1 MGKSLIITEKPSVA
15 REFARI
21 LGVSGRN
28 DGYIE
33 DSHYAITWCVGHL
46 VEMVYPEEYDIKY
59 KKWKLEDLPFLPKDY
74 KYNVIPSVSKQYD
87 IVHKLLHRE
96 DIDTVYW
103 AGDAGKEGQTIEEN
117 IRRFGGVR
125 EGMKELRVWIDSQTE
140 EEIKR
145 GIAEARPMSDY
156 DNLANSGIMRTIE
169 DYAMGINFSR
179 VMSVKYGNLL
189 NDAAGT
195 KSYTAIAVGRVMT
208 CVLGMVVIREREIR
222 NFVETPFYRV
232 VGNFF
237 DAEIEGEWKAVEGSS
252 YYASPL
258 LYKENGFKEKVHAEK
273 LIKDLKELNKE
284 AEIDYDGYNIE
295 SLVSADKLVLP
306 EGYEY
311 DESLGINNKN
321 STENQ
326 NYISIKVNVKAN
338 NKGGNYMNN
347 NKDKKDNKT
356 KGKIKPIFRKFKSFF
371 IKEKTDK
378 KERKPKFRKF
388 KKFMLA
394 AGTKISRMPI
404 YIRNKFVSIKDYLEE
419 EISININKD
428 NNTFEPS
435 DIDIDE
441 DVDDNNKNNEKDIE
455 DNQKNTNTND
465 INEINTDENH
475 NDDTKKIEIEENN
488 NDDTKKIEIEEN
500 NDDVNDNNDEIKLT
514 AGENLKRIAK
524 IRSEIERL
532 QRNKEELKNIE
543 NASKFA
549 KEETAKHYDD
559 ETKKLKNQIKE
570 IVDNNKYTNEAG
582 REISM
587 EERDRF
593 DRLDAVQADIIETI
607 KKQKQINSEF
617 NEAWYGHMGEKVSE
631 ELLKTR
637 ATLKNELDAINIKL
651 SLLKQKRDEIVAEK
665 PIKWYKAM

>member
-1 MGKSLIITEKPSVA
+1 MVLTSDMKKETNKERIYDMMEKYYGNDTANEEELNYIEEISKSTQATNDVINNMKEYIEKNGKNASEEKKEEYLIDLFKLTKIRIDSNDEYAEKGNIKKLSNMDKINDITSKYFENSDELELATKDEK
-15 REFARI
+15 
-21 LGVSGRN
+21 LK
-28 DGYIE
+28 GYI
-33 DSHYAITWCVGHL
+33 DDLKKL
-46 VEMVYPEEYDIKY
+46 VAKFDESTDVFI
-59 KKWKLEDLPFLPKDY
+59 
-74 KYNVIPSVSKQYD
+74 S
-87 IVHKLLHRE
+87 
-96 DIDTVYW
+96 
-103 AGDAGKEGQTIEEN
+103 
-117 IRRFGGVR
+117 
-125 EGMKELRVWIDSQTE
+125 WI
-140 EEIKR
+140 
-145 GIAEARPMSDY
+145 
-156 DNLANSGIMRTIE
+156 
-169 DYAMGINFSR
+169 
-179 VMSVKYGNLL
+179 
-189 NDAAGT
+189 NDA
-195 KSYTAIAVGRVMT
+195 IENDE
-208 CVLGMVVIREREIR
+208 ERKIEIYL
-222 NFVETPFYRV
+222 NELY
-232 VGNFF
+232 
-237 DAEIEGEWKAVEGSS
+237 DAME
-252 YYASPL
+252 Y
-258 LYKENGFKEKVHAEK
+258 GFIKKDTEK

-338 NKGGNYMNN
+338 NKGGNDMN

-488 NDDTKKIEIEEN
+488 NDD
-500 NDDVNDNNDEIKLT
+500 VNDNNDEIKLT

-549 KEETAKHYDD
+549 KEETAKHYDE
-559 ETKKLKNQIKE
+559 ETKKLENQIKE

-631 ELLKTR
+631 DLLKRR
-637 ATLKNELDAINIKL
+637 ATLKNELDIINIKL
-651 SLLKQKRDEIVAEK
+651 SLLKQKREEIVAEK

>member
-1 MGKSLIITEKPSVA
+1 MVLTSDMKKETNKERIYDMMKKYYGNDTANEEEDNYIEEISKSTQATNDVIDNMKEYIEKNGKNASEEKKEEYLIDLFKLTKIRIDSNDEYAEKGNIKNLSNMDKINDITSKYFENSDELELATKDEK
-15 REFARI
+15 
-21 LGVSGRN
+21 LK
-28 DGYIE
+28 GYI
-33 DSHYAITWCVGHL
+33 DDLKKL
-46 VEMVYPEEYDIKY
+46 VAKFDESTDVFI
-59 KKWKLEDLPFLPKDY
+59 
-74 KYNVIPSVSKQYD
+74 S
-87 IVHKLLHRE
+87 
-96 DIDTVYW
+96 
-103 AGDAGKEGQTIEEN
+103 
-117 IRRFGGVR
+117 
-125 EGMKELRVWIDSQTE
+125 WI
-140 EEIKR
+140 
-145 GIAEARPMSDY
+145 
-156 DNLANSGIMRTIE
+156 
-169 DYAMGINFSR
+169 
-179 VMSVKYGNLL
+179 
-189 NDAAGT
+189 NDA
-195 KSYTAIAVGRVMT
+195 IENDE
-208 CVLGMVVIREREIR
+208 ERKIEIYL
-222 NFVETPFYRV
+222 NELY
-232 VGNFF
+232 
-237 DAEIEGEWKAVEGSS
+237 DAME
-252 YYASPL
+252 Y
-258 LYKENGFKEKVHAEK
+258 GFIKKDTEK

-435 DIDIDE
+435 DIDE

-465 INEINTDENH
+465 INETKIDENH
-475 NDDTKKIEIEENN
+475 NDDTKEIEIEENH
-488 NDDTKKIEIEEN
+488 
-500 NDDVNDNNDEIKLT
+500 NDDVNDNTDEVKLT
-514 AGENLKRIAK
+514 AGENLKCIAK

-549 KEETAKHYDD
+549 KEETAKHYDE
-559 ETKKLKNQIKE
+559 ETKKLKSQIKE

-593 DRLDAVQADIIETI
+593 DRLDVVQADIIETI

-631 ELLKTR
+631 DLLKRR

>member
-1 MGKSLIITEKPSVA
+1 MVLTSDMKKETNKERIYDMMEKYYGNDTANEEELNYIEEISKSTQATNDVIDNMKEYIEKNGKNASEEKKEEYLIDLFKLTKIRMDSNDEYAEKGNIKDLSNMDKINDITSKYFENSDELELATKDEK
-15 REFARI
+15 
-21 LGVSGRN
+21 LK
-28 DGYIE
+28 GYI
-33 DSHYAITWCVGHL
+33 DDLKKL
-46 VEMVYPEEYDIKY
+46 VAKFDESTDVFI
-59 KKWKLEDLPFLPKDY
+59 
-74 KYNVIPSVSKQYD
+74 S
-87 IVHKLLHRE
+87 
-96 DIDTVYW
+96 
-103 AGDAGKEGQTIEEN
+103 
-117 IRRFGGVR
+117 
-125 EGMKELRVWIDSQTE
+125 WI
-140 EEIKR
+140 
-145 GIAEARPMSDY
+145 
-156 DNLANSGIMRTIE
+156 
-169 DYAMGINFSR
+169 
-179 VMSVKYGNLL
+179 
-189 NDAAGT
+189 NDAIENDEERKIEIYLNELYDAMEYGFT
-195 KSYTAIAVGRVMT
+195 KKDT
-208 CVLGMVVIREREIR
+208 
-222 NFVETPFYRV
+222 
-232 VGNFF
+232 
-237 DAEIEGEWKAVEGSS
+237 
-252 YYASPL
+252 
-258 LYKENGFKEKVHAEK
+258 EK

-338 NKGGNYMNN
+338 NKGGNDMN

-465 INEINTDENH
+465 INETKIDENH
-475 NDDTKKIEIEENN
+475 NDDTKEIEIEENH
-488 NDDTKKIEIEEN
+488 

-549 KEETAKHYDD
+549 KEETAKHYDE
-559 ETKKLKNQIKE
+559 ETKKLENQIKE

-631 ELLKTR
+631 DLLKRR
-637 ATLKNELDAINIKL
+637 ATLKNELDIINIKL
-651 SLLKQKRDEIVAEK
+651 SLLKQKREEIVAEK

>member
-1 MGKSLIITEKPSVA
+1 MVLTSDMKKETNKE
-15 REFARI
+15 RI
-21 LGVSGRN
+21 YDMMKKYYGN
-28 DGYIE
+28 DTANEEEDNYIE
-33 DSHYAITWCVGHL
+33 EISKSTQATNDVIDNMKEYIEKNGKNAS
-46 VEMVYPEEYDIKY
+46 EEKKEEYLIDLF
-59 KKWKLEDLPFLPKDY
+59 KLTK
-74 KYNVIPSVSKQYD
+74 
-87 IVHKLLHRE
+87 
-96 DIDTVYW
+96 
-103 AGDAGKEGQTIEEN
+103 
-117 IRRFGGVR
+117 IR
-125 EGMKELRVWIDSQTE
+125 IDSNDE
-140 EEIKR
+140 YAEKGNIKNLSNMDK
-145 GIAEARPMSDY
+145 INDITSKYFENSDELE
-156 DNLANSGIMRTIE
+156 LATKDEKLKEYIDDLKKLVAKFDESTDVFISWI
-169 DYAMGINFSR
+169 
-179 VMSVKYGNLL
+179 
-189 NDAAGT
+189 NDA
-195 KSYTAIAVGRVMT
+195 IENDE
-208 CVLGMVVIREREIR
+208 ERKIEIYL
-222 NFVETPFYRV
+222 NELY
-232 VGNFF
+232 
-237 DAEIEGEWKAVEGSS
+237 DAME
-252 YYASPL
+252 Y
-258 LYKENGFKEKVHAEK
+258 GFIKKDTEK

-465 INEINTDENH
+465 INETKIDENH
-475 NDDTKKIEIEENN
+475 NDDTKEIEIEENH
-488 NDDTKKIEIEEN
+488 
-500 NDDVNDNNDEIKLT
+500 NDDVNDNTDEVKLT

-549 KEETAKHYDD
+549 KEETAKHYDE
-559 ETKKLKNQIKE
+559 ETKKLKSQIKE

-593 DRLDAVQADIIETI
+593 DRLDVVQADIIETI

-631 ELLKTR
+631 DLLKRR

>member
-1 MGKSLIITEKPSVA
+1 MVLTSDMKKETNKERIYDMMEKYYGNDTANEEELNYIEEISKSTQATNDVIDNMKEYIEKNGKNASEEKKEEYLIDLFKLTKIRMNSNDEYAEKGNIKKLSNMDKINDITSKYFENSDELELATKDEK
-15 REFARI
+15 
-21 LGVSGRN
+21 LK
-28 DGYIE
+28 GYI
-33 DSHYAITWCVGHL
+33 DDLKKL
-46 VEMVYPEEYDIKY
+46 VAKFDESTDVFI
-59 KKWKLEDLPFLPKDY
+59 
-74 KYNVIPSVSKQYD
+74 S
-87 IVHKLLHRE
+87 
-96 DIDTVYW
+96 
-103 AGDAGKEGQTIEEN
+103 
-117 IRRFGGVR
+117 
-125 EGMKELRVWIDSQTE
+125 WI
-140 EEIKR
+140 
-145 GIAEARPMSDY
+145 
-156 DNLANSGIMRTIE
+156 
-169 DYAMGINFSR
+169 
-179 VMSVKYGNLL
+179 
-189 NDAAGT
+189 NDA
-195 KSYTAIAVGRVMT
+195 IENDE
-208 CVLGMVVIREREIR
+208 ERKIEIYL
-222 NFVETPFYRV
+222 NELY
-232 VGNFF
+232 
-237 DAEIEGEWKAVEGSS
+237 DAME
-252 YYASPL
+252 Y
-258 LYKENGFKEKVHAEK
+258 GFIKKDTEK

-338 NKGGNYMNN
+338 NKGGNDMN

-465 INEINTDENH
+465 INETKIDENH
-475 NDDTKKIEIEENN
+475 NDDTKEIEIEENH
-488 NDDTKKIEIEEN
+488 

-549 KEETAKHYDD
+549 KEETAKHYDE
-559 ETKKLKNQIKE
+559 ETKKLENQIKE

-631 ELLKTR
+631 DLLKRR
-637 ATLKNELDAINIKL
+637 ATLKNELDIINIKL
-651 SLLKQKRDEIVAEK
+651 SLLKQKREEIVAEK

>member
-1 MGKSLIITEKPSVA
+1 MVLTSDMKKETNKERIYDMMEMYYGNDTANEEELNYIEEISKSTQATNDVIDNMKEYIEKNGKNVSEEKKEEYLIDLFKLTKIRMDSNDEYAEKGNIKYLSNMDKINEITSKYFENSDELELATKDEK
-15 REFARI
+15 
-21 LGVSGRN
+21 LK
-28 DGYIE
+28 GYI
-33 DSHYAITWCVGHL
+33 DDLKKL
-46 VEMVYPEEYDIKY
+46 VAKFDESTDVFI
-59 KKWKLEDLPFLPKDY
+59 
-74 KYNVIPSVSKQYD
+74 S
-87 IVHKLLHRE
+87 
-96 DIDTVYW
+96 
-103 AGDAGKEGQTIEEN
+103 
-117 IRRFGGVR
+117 
-125 EGMKELRVWIDSQTE
+125 WI
-140 EEIKR
+140 
-145 GIAEARPMSDY
+145 
-156 DNLANSGIMRTIE
+156 
-169 DYAMGINFSR
+169 
-179 VMSVKYGNLL
+179 
-189 NDAAGT
+189 NDA
-195 KSYTAIAVGRVMT
+195 IENDE
-208 CVLGMVVIREREIR
+208 ERKIEIYL
-222 NFVETPFYRV
+222 NELY
-232 VGNFF
+232 
-237 DAEIEGEWKAVEGSS
+237 DAME
-252 YYASPL
+252 Y
-258 LYKENGFKEKVHAEK
+258 GFIKKDTEK

-338 NKGGNYMNN
+338 NKGGNDMN

-465 INEINTDENH
+465 INETKIDENH
-475 NDDTKKIEIEENN
+475 NDDTKEIEIEENH
-488 NDDTKKIEIEEN
+488 

-549 KEETAKHYDD
+549 KEETAKHYDE
-559 ETKKLKNQIKE
+559 ETKKLENQIKK

-593 DRLDAVQADIIETI
+593 DRLDAVQADIIQTI

-631 ELLKTR
+631 DLLKRR
-637 ATLKNELDAINIKL
+637 ATLKNELDIINIKL
-651 SLLKQKRDEIVAEK
+651 SLLKQKREEIVAEK

>member
-1 MGKSLIITEKPSVA
+1 MVLTSDMKKETNKERIYDMMEKYYGNDTGNEEEDNYIEEISKSTQATNDVIDNMKEYIEKNGKNASEEKKEEYLIDLFKLTKIRMDSNDEYAEKGNIKNLSNMDKINDITSKYFENSDELELATKDEK
-15 REFARI
+15 
-21 LGVSGRN
+21 LK
-28 DGYIE
+28 GYI
-33 DSHYAITWCVGHL
+33 DDLKKL
-46 VEMVYPEEYDIKY
+46 VAKFDESTDVFI
-59 KKWKLEDLPFLPKDY
+59 
-74 KYNVIPSVSKQYD
+74 S
-87 IVHKLLHRE
+87 
-96 DIDTVYW
+96 
-103 AGDAGKEGQTIEEN
+103 
-117 IRRFGGVR
+117 
-125 EGMKELRVWIDSQTE
+125 WI
-140 EEIKR
+140 
-145 GIAEARPMSDY
+145 
-156 DNLANSGIMRTIE
+156 
-169 DYAMGINFSR
+169 
-179 VMSVKYGNLL
+179 
-189 NDAAGT
+189 NDA
-195 KSYTAIAVGRVMT
+195 IENDE
-208 CVLGMVVIREREIR
+208 ERKIEIYL
-222 NFVETPFYRV
+222 NELY
-232 VGNFF
+232 
-237 DAEIEGEWKAVEGSS
+237 DAME
-252 YYASPL
+252 Y
-258 LYKENGFKEKVHAEK
+258 GFIKKDTEK

-394 AGTKISRMPI
+394 AGTKISRMSI

-465 INEINTDENH
+465 INETKIDENH
-475 NDDTKKIEIEENN
+475 NDDTKEIEIEENH
-488 NDDTKKIEIEEN
+488 

-514 AGENLKRIAK
+514 AGENLKCIAK

-549 KEETAKHYDD
+549 KEETAKHYDE
-559 ETKKLKNQIKE
+559 ETKKLKSQIKE

-593 DRLDAVQADIIETI
+593 DRLDVVQADIIETI

-631 ELLKTR
+631 DLLKRR

-651 SLLKQKRDEIVAEK
+651 SLLKQKRDEIVVEK

>member
-1 MGKSLIITEKPSVA
+1 MVLTSDMKKETNKERIYDMMEKYYGNDTANEEELNYIEEISKSTQATNDVINNMKEYIEKNGKNASEEKKEEYLIDLFKLTKIRIDSNDEYAEKGNIKKLSNMDKINDITSKYFENSDELELATKDEK
-15 REFARI
+15 
-21 LGVSGRN
+21 LK
-28 DGYIE
+28 GYI
-33 DSHYAITWCVGHL
+33 DDLKKL
-46 VEMVYPEEYDIKY
+46 VAKFDESTDVFI
-59 KKWKLEDLPFLPKDY
+59 
-74 KYNVIPSVSKQYD
+74 S
-87 IVHKLLHRE
+87 
-96 DIDTVYW
+96 
-103 AGDAGKEGQTIEEN
+103 
-117 IRRFGGVR
+117 
-125 EGMKELRVWIDSQTE
+125 WI
-140 EEIKR
+140 
-145 GIAEARPMSDY
+145 
-156 DNLANSGIMRTIE
+156 
-169 DYAMGINFSR
+169 
-179 VMSVKYGNLL
+179 
-189 NDAAGT
+189 NDA
-195 KSYTAIAVGRVMT
+195 IENDE
-208 CVLGMVVIREREIR
+208 ERKIEIYL
-222 NFVETPFYRV
+222 NELY
-232 VGNFF
+232 
-237 DAEIEGEWKAVEGSS
+237 DAME
-252 YYASPL
+252 Y
-258 LYKENGFKEKVHAEK
+258 GFIKKDTEK

-338 NKGGNYMNN
+338 NKGGNDMN

-500 NDDVNDNNDEIKLT
+500 NNDDVNDNNDEIKLT

-549 KEETAKHYDD
+549 KEETAKHYDE
-559 ETKKLKNQIKE
+559 ETKKLENQIKE

-631 ELLKTR
+631 DLLKRR
-637 ATLKNELDAINIKL
+637 ATLKNELDIINIKL
-651 SLLKQKRDEIVAEK
+651 SLLKQKREEIVAEK

>member
-1 MGKSLIITEKPSVA
+1 MVLTSDMKKETNKERIYDMMEKYYGNDTANEEEDNYIEEISKSTQATNYVIDNMKEYIEKNGKNASEEKKEEYLIDLFKLTKIRMDSNDEYAEKGNIKDLSNMDKINDITSKYFENSDELELATKDEK
-15 REFARI
+15 
-21 LGVSGRN
+21 LK
-28 DGYIE
+28 GYI
-33 DSHYAITWCVGHL
+33 DDLKKL
-46 VEMVYPEEYDIKY
+46 VAKFDESTDVFI
-59 KKWKLEDLPFLPKDY
+59 
-74 KYNVIPSVSKQYD
+74 S
-87 IVHKLLHRE
+87 
-96 DIDTVYW
+96 
-103 AGDAGKEGQTIEEN
+103 
-117 IRRFGGVR
+117 
-125 EGMKELRVWIDSQTE
+125 WI
-140 EEIKR
+140 
-145 GIAEARPMSDY
+145 
-156 DNLANSGIMRTIE
+156 
-169 DYAMGINFSR
+169 
-179 VMSVKYGNLL
+179 
-189 NDAAGT
+189 NDA
-195 KSYTAIAVGRVMT
+195 IENDE
-208 CVLGMVVIREREIR
+208 ERKIEIYL
-222 NFVETPFYRV
+222 NELY
-232 VGNFF
+232 
-237 DAEIEGEWKAVEGSS
+237 DAME
-252 YYASPL
+252 Y
-258 LYKENGFKEKVHAEK
+258 GFIKKDTEK

-338 NKGGNYMNN
+338 NKGGNDMN

-465 INEINTDENH
+465 INETKIDENH
-475 NDDTKKIEIEENN
+475 NDDTKEIEIEENH
-488 NDDTKKIEIEEN
+488 

-549 KEETAKHYDD
+549 KEETAKHYDE
-559 ETKKLKNQIKE
+559 ETKKLENQIKE

-631 ELLKTR
+631 DLLKRR
-637 ATLKNELDAINIKL
+637 ATLKNELDIINIKL
-651 SLLKQKRDEIVAEK
+651 SLLKQKREEIVAEK

>member
-1 MGKSLIITEKPSVA
+1 MVLTSDMKKETNKERIYDMMEKYYGNDTASEEELNYIEEISKSTQATNDVIDNMKEYIEKNGKNASEEKKEEYLIDLFELTKIRMDSNDEYAEKGNIKDLSNMDKINDITSKYFENSEELEQATKDEK
-15 REFARI
+15 
-21 LGVSGRN
+21 LK
-28 DGYIE
+28 GYI
-33 DSHYAITWCVGHL
+33 DDLKKL
-46 VEMVYPEEYDIKY
+46 VAKFDESTDVFI
-59 KKWKLEDLPFLPKDY
+59 
-74 KYNVIPSVSKQYD
+74 S
-87 IVHKLLHRE
+87 
-96 DIDTVYW
+96 
-103 AGDAGKEGQTIEEN
+103 
-117 IRRFGGVR
+117 
-125 EGMKELRVWIDSQTE
+125 WI
-140 EEIKR
+140 
-145 GIAEARPMSDY
+145 
-156 DNLANSGIMRTIE
+156 
-169 DYAMGINFSR
+169 
-179 VMSVKYGNLL
+179 
-189 NDAAGT
+189 NDA
-195 KSYTAIAVGRVMT
+195 IENDE
-208 CVLGMVVIREREIR
+208 ERKIEIYL
-222 NFVETPFYRV
+222 NELY
-232 VGNFF
+232 
-237 DAEIEGEWKAVEGSS
+237 DAME
-252 YYASPL
+252 Y
-258 LYKENGFKEKVHAEK
+258 GFIKKDTEK

-356 KGKIKPIFRKFKSFF
+356 KGKIKPIFRKFKNFF

-441 DVDDNNKNNEKDIE
+441 DADDNNKNNEKDIE
-455 DNQKNTNTND
+455 DSEKNTNTND
-465 INEINTDENH
+465 IDE
-475 NDDTKKIEIEENN
+475 TKTEENN
-488 NDDTKKIEIEEN
+488 NDDTKEIEIEENN

-549 KEETAKHYDD
+549 KEETAKHYDE
-559 ETKKLKNQIKE
+559 ETKKLENQIKE

-593 DRLDAVQADIIETI
+593 DRLDVVQADIIETI

-631 ELLKTR
+631 DLLKRR

-651 SLLKQKRDEIVAEK
+651 SLLKQKREEIVAEK

>member
-1 MGKSLIITEKPSVA
+1 MVLTSDMKKETNKKRIYDMMEKYYGNDTSNEEEDNYIEEISKSTQATNDVIQIIKSYIDEFDENTSEETKESYLQNLFKLAKIRMDNNDEYAEKGNIKYLSNMDK
-15 REFARI
+15 I
-21 LGVSGRN
+21 N
-28 DGYIE
+28 DITSKYFENSEELEMATKDEKTKGYIE
-33 DSHYAITWCVGHL
+33 DLKKL
-46 VEMVYPEEYDIKY
+46 VAKIDESTDV
-59 KKWKLEDLPFLPKDY
+59 F
-74 KYNVIPSVSKQYD
+74 VS
-87 IVHKLLHRE
+87 
-96 DIDTVYW
+96 
-103 AGDAGKEGQTIEEN
+103 
-117 IRRFGGVR
+117 
-125 EGMKELRVWIDSQTE
+125 WI
-140 EEIKR
+140 
-145 GIAEARPMSDY
+145 
-156 DNLANSGIMRTIE
+156 
-169 DYAMGINFSR
+169 
-179 VMSVKYGNLL
+179 
-189 NDAAGT
+189 NDA
-195 KSYTAIAVGRVMT
+195 IENDE
-208 CVLGMVVIREREIR
+208 ERNITIYLNEL
-222 NFVETPFYRV
+222 Y
-232 VGNFF
+232 
-237 DAEIEGEWKAVEGSS
+237 DAME
-252 YYASPL
+252 Y
-258 LYKENGFKEKVHAEK
+258 GFIKKDTEK
-273 LIKDLKELNKE
+273 LIKDLKELNE
-284 AEIDYDGYNIE
+284 DAEIDYDGYNIE
-295 SLVSADKLVLP
+295 SLVSGDKLVLP

-311 DESLGINNKN
+311 DEILGINNKN
-321 STENQ
+321 LTKSQ

-338 NKGGNYMNN
+338 DKGGNDMNN
-347 NKDKKDNKT
+347 NKDKKDKKT

-419 EISININKD
+419 EVNINITKD
-428 NNTFEPS
+428 NNTVDPI

-441 DVDDNNKNNEKDIE
+441 DENDNNKNNEKNIE
-455 DNQKNTNTND
+455 NSEENTNNND
-465 INEINTDENH
+465 DTKKIEKEENHNDDIKLIEKEENH
-475 NDDTKKIEIEENN
+475 NDDTKEIEIEENN
-488 NDDTKKIEIEEN
+488 NDD
-500 NDDVNDNNDEIKLT
+500 VNDNTDEVRLT

-549 KEETAKHYDD
+549 KEETAKHYDE
-559 ETKKLKNQIKE
+559 ETKKLKSQIKE

-593 DRLDAVQADIIETI
+593 DRLDVVQADIIETI

-631 ELLKTR
+631 NLLKRR

>member
-1 MGKSLIITEKPSVA
+1 MVLTSDMKKETNKERIYDMMEKYYGNDTANEEEDNYIEEISKSTQATNDVIDNMKEYIEKNGKNASEEKKEEYLIDLFKLTKIRMDSNDEYAEKGNIKKLSNMDKINDITSKYFENSDELELATKDEK
-15 REFARI
+15 
-21 LGVSGRN
+21 LK
-28 DGYIE
+28 GYI
-33 DSHYAITWCVGHL
+33 DDLKKL
-46 VEMVYPEEYDIKY
+46 VAKFDESTDVFI
-59 KKWKLEDLPFLPKDY
+59 
-74 KYNVIPSVSKQYD
+74 S
-87 IVHKLLHRE
+87 
-96 DIDTVYW
+96 
-103 AGDAGKEGQTIEEN
+103 
-117 IRRFGGVR
+117 
-125 EGMKELRVWIDSQTE
+125 WI
-140 EEIKR
+140 
-145 GIAEARPMSDY
+145 
-156 DNLANSGIMRTIE
+156 
-169 DYAMGINFSR
+169 
-179 VMSVKYGNLL
+179 
-189 NDAAGT
+189 NDA
-195 KSYTAIAVGRVMT
+195 IENDE
-208 CVLGMVVIREREIR
+208 ERKIEIYL
-222 NFVETPFYRV
+222 NELY
-232 VGNFF
+232 
-237 DAEIEGEWKAVEGSS
+237 DAME
-252 YYASPL
+252 Y
-258 LYKENGFKEKVHAEK
+258 GFIKKDTEK

-338 NKGGNYMNN
+338 NKGGNDMN

-465 INEINTDENH
+465 INETKIDENH
-475 NDDTKKIEIEENN
+475 NDDTKEIEIEENH
-488 NDDTKKIEIEEN
+488 

-549 KEETAKHYDD
+549 KEETAKHYDE
-559 ETKKLKNQIKE
+559 ETKKLENQIKE

-593 DRLDAVQADIIETI
+593 DRLDAVQADIIQTI

-631 ELLKTR
+631 DLLKRR
-637 ATLKNELDAINIKL
+637 ATLKNELDIINIKL
-651 SLLKQKRDEIVAEK
+651 SLLKQKREEIVAEK

>member
-1 MGKSLIITEKPSVA
+1 MVLTSDMKKETNKERIYDMMEKYYGNDTANEEELNYIEEISKSTQATNDVIDNMKEYIEKNGKNASEEKKEEYLIDLFKLTKIRMDSNDEYAEKGNIKKLSNMDKINDITSKYFENSDELELATKDEK
-15 REFARI
+15 
-21 LGVSGRN
+21 LK
-28 DGYIE
+28 GYI
-33 DSHYAITWCVGHL
+33 DDLKKL
-46 VEMVYPEEYDIKY
+46 VAKFDESTDVFI
-59 KKWKLEDLPFLPKDY
+59 
-74 KYNVIPSVSKQYD
+74 S
-87 IVHKLLHRE
+87 
-96 DIDTVYW
+96 
-103 AGDAGKEGQTIEEN
+103 
-117 IRRFGGVR
+117 
-125 EGMKELRVWIDSQTE
+125 WI
-140 EEIKR
+140 
-145 GIAEARPMSDY
+145 
-156 DNLANSGIMRTIE
+156 
-169 DYAMGINFSR
+169 
-179 VMSVKYGNLL
+179 
-189 NDAAGT
+189 NDA
-195 KSYTAIAVGRVMT
+195 IENDE
-208 CVLGMVVIREREIR
+208 ERKIEIYL
-222 NFVETPFYRV
+222 NELY
-232 VGNFF
+232 
-237 DAEIEGEWKAVEGSS
+237 DAME
-252 YYASPL
+252 Y
-258 LYKENGFKEKVHAEK
+258 GFIKKDTEK

-338 NKGGNYMNN
+338 NKGGNDMN

-465 INEINTDENH
+465 INETKIDENH
-475 NDDTKKIEIEENN
+475 NDDTKEIEIEENH
-488 NDDTKKIEIEEN
+488 

-549 KEETAKHYDD
+549 KEETAKHYDE
-559 ETKKLKNQIKE
+559 ETKKLENQIKE
-570 IVDNNKYTNEAG
+570 IVDNNKYTNEVG

-593 DRLDAVQADIIETI
+593 DRLDAVQADIIQTI

-631 ELLKTR
+631 DLLKRR
-637 ATLKNELDAINIKL
+637 ATLKNELDIINIKL
-651 SLLKQKRDEIVAEK
+651 SLLKQKREEIVAEK

>member
-1 MGKSLIITEKPSVA
+1 MVLTSDMKKETNKERIYDMMEKYYGNDTANEEELNYIEEISKSTQATNDVIDNMKEYIEKNGKNASEEKKEEYLIDLFKLTKIRMDSNDEYAEKGNIKDLSNMDKINEITSKYFENSDELELATKDEK
-15 REFARI
+15 
-21 LGVSGRN
+21 LK
-28 DGYIE
+28 GYI
-33 DSHYAITWCVGHL
+33 DDLKKL
-46 VEMVYPEEYDIKY
+46 VAKFDESTDVFI
-59 KKWKLEDLPFLPKDY
+59 
-74 KYNVIPSVSKQYD
+74 S
-87 IVHKLLHRE
+87 
-96 DIDTVYW
+96 
-103 AGDAGKEGQTIEEN
+103 
-117 IRRFGGVR
+117 
-125 EGMKELRVWIDSQTE
+125 WI
-140 EEIKR
+140 
-145 GIAEARPMSDY
+145 
-156 DNLANSGIMRTIE
+156 
-169 DYAMGINFSR
+169 
-179 VMSVKYGNLL
+179 
-189 NDAAGT
+189 NDA
-195 KSYTAIAVGRVMT
+195 IENDE
-208 CVLGMVVIREREIR
+208 ERKIEIYL
-222 NFVETPFYRV
+222 NELY
-232 VGNFF
+232 
-237 DAEIEGEWKAVEGSS
+237 DAME
-252 YYASPL
+252 Y
-258 LYKENGFKEKVHAEK
+258 GFIKKDTEK

-465 INEINTDENH
+465 INETKIDENH
-475 NDDTKKIEIEENN
+475 NDDTKEIEIEENH
-488 NDDTKKIEIEEN
+488 

-524 IRSEIERL
+524 IKSEIERL

-549 KEETAKHYDD
+549 KEETAKHYDE
-559 ETKKLKNQIKE
+559 ETKKLENQIKE
-570 IVDNNKYTNEAG
+570 IVDNNKYTNEVG

-593 DRLDAVQADIIETI
+593 DRLDAVQADIIQTI

-631 ELLKTR
+631 DLLKRR
-637 ATLKNELDAINIKL
+637 ATLKNELDIINIKL
-651 SLLKQKRDEIVAEK
+651 SLLKQKREEIVAEK

>member
-1 MGKSLIITEKPSVA
+1 MVLTSDMKKETNKERIYDMMKKYYGNDTANEEEDNYIEEISKSTQATNDVIDNMKEYIEKNGKNASEEKKEEYLIDLFKLTKIRIDSNDEYAEKGNIKNLSNMDKINDITSKYFENSDELELATKDEK
-15 REFARI
+15 
-21 LGVSGRN
+21 LK
-28 DGYIE
+28 GYI
-33 DSHYAITWCVGHL
+33 DDLKKL
-46 VEMVYPEEYDIKY
+46 VAK
-59 KKWKLEDLPFLPKDY
+59 
-74 KYNVIPSVSKQYD
+74 
-87 IVHKLLHRE
+87 
-96 DIDTVYW
+96 IDESTDVF
-103 AGDAGKEGQTIEEN
+103 IS
-117 IRRFGGVR
+117 
-125 EGMKELRVWIDSQTE
+125 WI
-140 EEIKR
+140 
-145 GIAEARPMSDY
+145 
-156 DNLANSGIMRTIE
+156 
-169 DYAMGINFSR
+169 
-179 VMSVKYGNLL
+179 
-189 NDAAGT
+189 NDA
-195 KSYTAIAVGRVMT
+195 IENDE
-208 CVLGMVVIREREIR
+208 ERKIEIYL
-222 NFVETPFYRV
+222 NELY
-232 VGNFF
+232 
-237 DAEIEGEWKAVEGSS
+237 DAME
-252 YYASPL
+252 Y
-258 LYKENGFKEKVHAEK
+258 GFIKKDTEK

-465 INEINTDENH
+465 INETKIDENH
-475 NDDTKKIEIEENN
+475 NDDTKEIEIEENH
-488 NDDTKKIEIEEN
+488 
-500 NDDVNDNNDEIKLT
+500 NDDVNDNTDEVKLT

-549 KEETAKHYDD
+549 KEETAKHYDE
-559 ETKKLKNQIKE
+559 ETKKLKSQIKE

-593 DRLDAVQADIIETI
+593 DRLDVVQADIIETI

-631 ELLKTR
+631 DLLKRR

>member
-1 MGKSLIITEKPSVA
+1 MVLTSDMKKETNKERIYDMMEKYYGNDTANEEEDNYIEEISKSTQATNDVIDNMKEYIEKNGKNASEEKKEEYLIDLFKLTKIRIDSNDEYAEKGNIKNLSNMDKINDITSKYFENSDELELATKDEK
-15 REFARI
+15 
-21 LGVSGRN
+21 LK
-28 DGYIE
+28 GYI
-33 DSHYAITWCVGHL
+33 DDLKKL
-46 VEMVYPEEYDIKY
+46 VAK
-59 KKWKLEDLPFLPKDY
+59 
-74 KYNVIPSVSKQYD
+74 
-87 IVHKLLHRE
+87 
-96 DIDTVYW
+96 IDESTDVF
-103 AGDAGKEGQTIEEN
+103 IN
-117 IRRFGGVR
+117 
-125 EGMKELRVWIDSQTE
+125 WI
-140 EEIKR
+140 
-145 GIAEARPMSDY
+145 
-156 DNLANSGIMRTIE
+156 
-169 DYAMGINFSR
+169 
-179 VMSVKYGNLL
+179 
-189 NDAAGT
+189 NDA
-195 KSYTAIAVGRVMT
+195 IENDE
-208 CVLGMVVIREREIR
+208 ERNITIYLNEL
-222 NFVETPFYRV
+222 Y
-232 VGNFF
+232 
-237 DAEIEGEWKAVEGSS
+237 DAME
-252 YYASPL
+252 Y
-258 LYKENGFKEKVHAEK
+258 GFIKKDTEK

-455 DNQKNTNTND
+455 DNQKNTNTNN
-465 INEINTDENH
+465 INETKIDENH
-475 NDDTKKIEIEENN
+475 NDDTKEIE
-488 NDDTKKIEIEEN
+488 TEEN
-500 NDDVNDNNDEIKLT
+500 HNDDVNDNTDEVKLT

-549 KEETAKHYDD
+549 KEETAKHYDE
-559 ETKKLKNQIKE
+559 ETKKLKSQIKE

-593 DRLDAVQADIIETI
+593 DRLDVVQADIIETI

-631 ELLKTR
+631 DLLKRR

>member
-1 MGKSLIITEKPSVA
+1 MVLTSDMKKETNKERIYDMMEKYYGNDTANEEELNYIEEISKSTQATNDVIDNMKEYIEKNGKNASEEKKEEYLIDLFKLTKIRMDSNDEYAEKGNIKNLSNMDKINDITSKYFENSDELELATKDEK
-15 REFARI
+15 
-21 LGVSGRN
+21 LK
-28 DGYIE
+28 GYI
-33 DSHYAITWCVGHL
+33 DDLKKL
-46 VEMVYPEEYDIKY
+46 VAKFDESTDVFI
-59 KKWKLEDLPFLPKDY
+59 
-74 KYNVIPSVSKQYD
+74 S
-87 IVHKLLHRE
+87 
-96 DIDTVYW
+96 
-103 AGDAGKEGQTIEEN
+103 
-117 IRRFGGVR
+117 
-125 EGMKELRVWIDSQTE
+125 WI
-140 EEIKR
+140 
-145 GIAEARPMSDY
+145 
-156 DNLANSGIMRTIE
+156 
-169 DYAMGINFSR
+169 
-179 VMSVKYGNLL
+179 
-189 NDAAGT
+189 NDA
-195 KSYTAIAVGRVMT
+195 IENDE
-208 CVLGMVVIREREIR
+208 ERKIEIYL
-222 NFVETPFYRV
+222 NELY
-232 VGNFF
+232 
-237 DAEIEGEWKAVEGSS
+237 DAME
-252 YYASPL
+252 Y
-258 LYKENGFKEKVHAEK
+258 GFIKKDTEK

-338 NKGGNYMNN
+338 NKGGNDMN

-465 INEINTDENH
+465 INETKIDENH
-475 NDDTKKIEIEENN
+475 NDDTKEIEIEENH
-488 NDDTKKIEIEEN
+488 

-549 KEETAKHYDD
+549 KEETAKHYDE
-559 ETKKLKNQIKE
+559 ETKKLENQIKE

-593 DRLDAVQADIIETI
+593 DRLDAVQADIIQTI

-631 ELLKTR
+631 DLLKRR
-637 ATLKNELDAINIKL
+637 ATLKNELDIINIKL
-651 SLLKQKRDEIVAEK
+651 SLLKQKREEIVAEK

>member
-1 MGKSLIITEKPSVA
+1 MVLTSDMKKETNKERIYDMMEKYYGNDTANEEELNYIEEISKSTKATNDVIDNMKEYIEKNGKNASEEKKEEYLIDLFKLTKIRIDSNDEYAEKGNIKDLSNMDKINDITSKYFENSDELELATKDEK
-15 REFARI
+15 
-21 LGVSGRN
+21 LK
-28 DGYIE
+28 GYI
-33 DSHYAITWCVGHL
+33 DDLKKL
-46 VEMVYPEEYDIKY
+46 VAKSDESTDVFI
-59 KKWKLEDLPFLPKDY
+59 
-74 KYNVIPSVSKQYD
+74 S
-87 IVHKLLHRE
+87 
-96 DIDTVYW
+96 
-103 AGDAGKEGQTIEEN
+103 
-117 IRRFGGVR
+117 
-125 EGMKELRVWIDSQTE
+125 WI
-140 EEIKR
+140 
-145 GIAEARPMSDY
+145 
-156 DNLANSGIMRTIE
+156 
-169 DYAMGINFSR
+169 
-179 VMSVKYGNLL
+179 
-189 NDAAGT
+189 NDA
-195 KSYTAIAVGRVMT
+195 IENDE
-208 CVLGMVVIREREIR
+208 ERKIEIYL
-222 NFVETPFYRV
+222 NELY
-232 VGNFF
+232 
-237 DAEIEGEWKAVEGSS
+237 DAME
-252 YYASPL
+252 Y
-258 LYKENGFKEKVHAEK
+258 GFIKKDTEK

-465 INEINTDENH
+465 INEINTDENY
-475 NDDTKKIEIEENN
+475 NDDTKKIEIEEN
-488 NDDTKKIEIEEN
+488 N

>member
-1 MGKSLIITEKPSVA
+1 MVLTSDMKKETNKERIYDMMEKYYGNDTANEEELNYIEEISKSTQATNDVIDNMKEYIEKNGKNASEEKKEEYLIDLFKLTKIRMDSNDEYAEKGNIKDLSNMDKINDITSKYFENSDELELATKDEK
-15 REFARI
+15 
-21 LGVSGRN
+21 LK
-28 DGYIE
+28 GYI
-33 DSHYAITWCVGHL
+33 DDLKKL
-46 VEMVYPEEYDIKY
+46 VAKFDESTDVFI
-59 KKWKLEDLPFLPKDY
+59 
-74 KYNVIPSVSKQYD
+74 S
-87 IVHKLLHRE
+87 
-96 DIDTVYW
+96 
-103 AGDAGKEGQTIEEN
+103 
-117 IRRFGGVR
+117 
-125 EGMKELRVWIDSQTE
+125 WI
-140 EEIKR
+140 
-145 GIAEARPMSDY
+145 
-156 DNLANSGIMRTIE
+156 
-169 DYAMGINFSR
+169 
-179 VMSVKYGNLL
+179 
-189 NDAAGT
+189 NDA
-195 KSYTAIAVGRVMT
+195 IENDE
-208 CVLGMVVIREREIR
+208 ERKIEIYL
-222 NFVETPFYRV
+222 NELY
-232 VGNFF
+232 
-237 DAEIEGEWKAVEGSS
+237 DAME
-252 YYASPL
+252 Y
-258 LYKENGFKEKVHAEK
+258 GFIKKDTEK

-338 NKGGNYMNN
+338 NKGGNDMN

-465 INEINTDENH
+465 INETKIDENH
-475 NDDTKKIEIEENN
+475 NDDTKEIEIEENH
-488 NDDTKKIEIEEN
+488 

-514 AGENLKRIAK
+514 AGKNLKRIAK

-549 KEETAKHYDD
+549 KEETAKHYDE
-559 ETKKLKNQIKE
+559 ETKKLENQIKE

-631 ELLKTR
+631 DLLKRR
-637 ATLKNELDAINIKL
+637 ATLKNELDIINIKL
-651 SLLKQKRDEIVAEK
+651 SLLKQKREEIVAEK

>member
-1 MGKSLIITEKPSVA
+1 MVLTSDMKKETNKERIYDMMEKYYGNDTVNEEELNYIEEISKSTQATNDVIQIIKSYIDEFDENTSEEKKESYLQNLFKLA
-15 REFARI
+15 KIRMDN
-21 LGVSGRN
+21 N
-28 DGYIE
+28 DEYAEKGNIKYLSNMDKINDMTSKYFENSEELEMAIKNEKTKGYIE
-33 DSHYAITWCVGHL
+33 ALKKL
-46 VEMVYPEEYDIKY
+46 VAKFDESTDVFI
-59 KKWKLEDLPFLPKDY
+59 
-74 KYNVIPSVSKQYD
+74 S
-87 IVHKLLHRE
+87 
-96 DIDTVYW
+96 
-103 AGDAGKEGQTIEEN
+103 
-117 IRRFGGVR
+117 
-125 EGMKELRVWIDSQTE
+125 WI
-140 EEIKR
+140 
-145 GIAEARPMSDY
+145 
-156 DNLANSGIMRTIE
+156 
-169 DYAMGINFSR
+169 
-179 VMSVKYGNLL
+179 
-189 NDAAGT
+189 NDA
-195 KSYTAIAVGRVMT
+195 IENDE
-208 CVLGMVVIREREIR
+208 ERKIEIYL
-222 NFVETPFYRV
+222 NELY
-232 VGNFF
+232 
-237 DAEIEGEWKAVEGSS
+237 DAME
-252 YYASPL
+252 Y
-258 LYKENGFKEKVHAEK
+258 GFIKKDTEK

-338 NKGGNYMNN
+338 NKGGNDMN

-356 KGKIKPIFRKFKSFF
+356 KVKIKPIFRKFKSFF

-465 INEINTDENH
+465 INEIEIEENH
-475 NDDTKKIEIEENN
+475 NDDTKEIETEENHNDDTKEIEIEEN
-488 NDDTKKIEIEEN
+488 N

-532 QRNKEELKNIE
+532 QRNKEKLKNIE

-631 ELLKTR
+631 ELLKRR
-637 ATLKNELDAINIKL
+637 ATLKNELDIINIKL
-651 SLLKQKRDEIVAEK
+651 SLLKQKREEIVAENSMV
-665 PIKWYKAM
+665 YTRTM

>member
-1 MGKSLIITEKPSVA
+1 MVLTSDMKKETNKERIYDMMKKYYGNDTANEEEDNYIEEISKSTQATNDVIDNMKEYIEKNGKNASEEKKEEYLIDLFKLTKIRIDSNDEYAEKGNIKNLSNMDKINDITSKYFENSDELELATKDEK
-15 REFARI
+15 
-21 LGVSGRN
+21 LK
-28 DGYIE
+28 GYI
-33 DSHYAITWCVGHL
+33 DDLKKL
-46 VEMVYPEEYDIKY
+46 VAKFDESTDVFI
-59 KKWKLEDLPFLPKDY
+59 
-74 KYNVIPSVSKQYD
+74 S
-87 IVHKLLHRE
+87 
-96 DIDTVYW
+96 
-103 AGDAGKEGQTIEEN
+103 
-117 IRRFGGVR
+117 
-125 EGMKELRVWIDSQTE
+125 WI
-140 EEIKR
+140 
-145 GIAEARPMSDY
+145 
-156 DNLANSGIMRTIE
+156 
-169 DYAMGINFSR
+169 
-179 VMSVKYGNLL
+179 
-189 NDAAGT
+189 NDA
-195 KSYTAIAVGRVMT
+195 IENDE
-208 CVLGMVVIREREIR
+208 ERKIEIYL
-222 NFVETPFYRV
+222 NELY
-232 VGNFF
+232 
-237 DAEIEGEWKAVEGSS
+237 DAME
-252 YYASPL
+252 Y
-258 LYKENGFKEKVHAEK
+258 GFIKKDTEK

-394 AGTKISRMPI
+394 AGTKISRMSI

-465 INEINTDENH
+465 INETKIDENH
-475 NDDTKKIEIEENN
+475 NDDTKEIEIEENH
-488 NDDTKKIEIEEN
+488 
-500 NDDVNDNNDEIKLT
+500 NDDVNDNTDEVKLT

-549 KEETAKHYDD
+549 KEETAKHYDE
-559 ETKKLKNQIKE
+559 ETKKLKSQIKE

-593 DRLDAVQADIIETI
+593 DRLDVVQADIIETI

-631 ELLKTR
+631 DLLKTR

>member
-1 MGKSLIITEKPSVA
+1 MVLTSDMKKETNKERIYDMMEMYYGNDTANEEELNYIEEISKSTQATNDVINNMKEYIEKNGKNASEEKKEEYLIDLFKLTKIRMDSNDEYAEKGNIKDLSNMDKINEITSKYFENSDELELATKDEK
-15 REFARI
+15 
-21 LGVSGRN
+21 LK
-28 DGYIE
+28 GYI
-33 DSHYAITWCVGHL
+33 DDLKKL
-46 VEMVYPEEYDIKY
+46 VAKFDESTDVFI
-59 KKWKLEDLPFLPKDY
+59 
-74 KYNVIPSVSKQYD
+74 S
-87 IVHKLLHRE
+87 
-96 DIDTVYW
+96 
-103 AGDAGKEGQTIEEN
+103 
-117 IRRFGGVR
+117 
-125 EGMKELRVWIDSQTE
+125 WI
-140 EEIKR
+140 
-145 GIAEARPMSDY
+145 
-156 DNLANSGIMRTIE
+156 
-169 DYAMGINFSR
+169 
-179 VMSVKYGNLL
+179 
-189 NDAAGT
+189 NDA
-195 KSYTAIAVGRVMT
+195 IENDE
-208 CVLGMVVIREREIR
+208 ERKIEIYL
-222 NFVETPFYRV
+222 NELY
-232 VGNFF
+232 
-237 DAEIEGEWKAVEGSS
+237 DAME
-252 YYASPL
+252 Y
-258 LYKENGFKEKVHAEK
+258 GFIKKDTEK

-338 NKGGNYMNN
+338 NKGGNDMN

-394 AGTKISRMPI
+394 AGTKISRMSI

-465 INEINTDENH
+465 INETKIDENH
-475 NDDTKKIEIEENN
+475 NDDTKEIEIEENH
-488 NDDTKKIEIEEN
+488 

-549 KEETAKHYDD
+549 KEETAKHYDE
-559 ETKKLKNQIKE
+559 ETKKLENQIKK

-593 DRLDAVQADIIETI
+593 DRLDVVQADIIETI

-631 ELLKTR
+631 ELLKRR
-637 ATLKNELDAINIKL
+637 ATLKNELDIINIKL
-651 SLLKQKRDEIVAEK
+651 SLLKQKREEIVAEK

>member
-1 MGKSLIITEKPSVA
+1 MVLTSDMKKETNKERIYDMMEMYYGNDTANEEEDNYIEEISKSTQATNDVIDNMKEYIEKNGKNASEEKKEEYLIDLFKLTKIRIDSNDEYAEKGNIKNLSNMDKINDITSKYFENSDELELATKDEK
-15 REFARI
+15 
-21 LGVSGRN
+21 LK
-28 DGYIE
+28 GYI
-33 DSHYAITWCVGHL
+33 DDLKKL
-46 VEMVYPEEYDIKY
+46 VAKFDESTDVFI
-59 KKWKLEDLPFLPKDY
+59 
-74 KYNVIPSVSKQYD
+74 S
-87 IVHKLLHRE
+87 
-96 DIDTVYW
+96 
-103 AGDAGKEGQTIEEN
+103 
-117 IRRFGGVR
+117 
-125 EGMKELRVWIDSQTE
+125 WI
-140 EEIKR
+140 
-145 GIAEARPMSDY
+145 
-156 DNLANSGIMRTIE
+156 
-169 DYAMGINFSR
+169 
-179 VMSVKYGNLL
+179 
-189 NDAAGT
+189 NDA
-195 KSYTAIAVGRVMT
+195 IENDE
-208 CVLGMVVIREREIR
+208 ERKIEIYL
-222 NFVETPFYRV
+222 NELY
-232 VGNFF
+232 
-237 DAEIEGEWKAVEGSS
+237 DAME
-252 YYASPL
+252 Y
-258 LYKENGFKEKVHAEK
+258 GFIKKDTEK

-465 INEINTDENH
+465 INETKIDENH
-475 NDDTKKIEIEENN
+475 NDDTKEIEIEENH
-488 NDDTKKIEIEEN
+488 

-549 KEETAKHYDD
+549 KEETAKHYDE
-559 ETKKLKNQIKE
+559 ETKKLKSQIKE

-593 DRLDAVQADIIETI
+593 DRLDVVQADIIETI

-631 ELLKTR
+631 DLLKRR